1 MARDAL
7 VARCGRYQ
15 TSPNVLIVISLP
27 MQLLL
32 MVLVATLACCFV
44 MTVAWFWQKRIR
56 NAGVVDIFW
65 SYNFPLIAIIYYL
78 MSDGMPARK
87 LLIALMVL
95 LWGIRLGTYLYVRVL
110 GHIHEEDG
118 RYKQLRTDWAP
129 NFEAKIFWFFQMQA
143 VSNVLLSIPFLLA
156 SVNPA
161 ATVHPL
167 EIAGTAIWLLAIVGE
182 SIADRQLQNFKQNAA
197 NKGKVCDVGLWGW
210 SRHPNY
216 FFEWCIW
223 LGYFVFACASPWG
236 WLSII
241 CPAIILYL
249 LLRVTGI
256 PMNEEQ
262 NLRSKP
268 AAYKAYQQRVSK
280 FIPLPPKSSKA

>member
-1 MARDAL
+1 MHIL
-7 VARCGRYQ
+7 F
-15 TSPNVLIVISLP
+15 
-27 MQLLL
+27 MLLA
-32 MVLVATLACCFV
+32 ATAACCVV
-44 MTVAWFWQKRIR
+44 MWLVWLWQKRIA
-56 NAGVVDIFW
+56 NAGVVDIVW
-65 SYNFPLIAIIYYL
+65 SYNFPLIAVIYFV
-78 MSDGMPARK
+78 MGDGWFERRA
-87 LLIALMVL
+87 LIAVMVL
-95 LWGIRLGTYLYVRVL
+95 IWGIRLGTYLYIRVL

-118 RYKQLRTDWAP
+118 RYKQLRTDWSP
-129 NFEAKIFWFFQMQA
+129 NFESKLFWFYQMQA
-143 VSNVLLSIPFLLA
+143 VSNVLLSVPFLLA
-156 SVNPA
+156 SLNPA
-161 ATVHPL
+161 TAFHPL
-167 EIAGTAIWLLAIVGE
+167 EIAGAAIWLLAILGE
-182 SIADRQLQNFKQNAA
+182 AVADRQLQKFKSNKA
-197 NKGKVCDVGLWGW
+197 NKGKVCDAGLWGW

-268 AAYKAYQQRVSK
+268 EAYKAYQQRVSK
-280 FIPLPPKSSKA
+280 FVPLPPKKAGV